1 MRLRL
6 RASSR
11 LDYNVKSPQLHITSK
26 ANSNHSINQSHSI
39 SFISYLL
46 YPSTHPSAIYH
57 PSHSSSPFPINSLD
71 LPHNTIVYC
80 TPLLLSVCCYV
91 AQKEKEKRNSNSKVP
106 QIIARVSGY
115 RASQTPD
122 VCPSFIS
129 LAFVSVALL
138 CRSFSSFVLYH
149 SSLFFPL
156 KQNPSSTPAS
166 PCDNTSPAHHSNM
179 SGPPQHLTTAP
190 TPH

>member
-1 MRLRL
+1 LRLRL

-11 LDYNVKSPQLHITSK
+11 LDCNVKSPQLHITSK
-26 ANSNHSINQSHSI
+26 VNSIQSINQSHSI

-122 VCPSFIS
+122 VCPSFPLLSFPRLALPFIFILRVVSCIS
-129 LAFVSVALL
+129 VLSPQAKSLFHS
-138 CRSFSSFVLYH
+138 SFSLRQYF
-149 SSLFFPL
+149 
-156 KQNPSSTPAS
+156 SSTS
-166 PCDNTSPAHHSNM
+166 
-179 SGPPQHLTTAP
+179 
-190 TPH
+190 